1 MNGEGDIHPV
11 RLPWYGRGGRFETGV
26 GKAMVKVIVQ
36 DGVAVVGNVIVG
48 EGLPFLG
55 VNQAAQLVL
64 RAALVTNDAESPD

>member
-1 MNGEGDIHPV
+1 
-11 RLPWYGRGGRFETGV
+11 
-26 GKAMVKVIVQ
+26 MVKVIVQ